1 MNRKLLWA
9 VLVIGLVLLVMPFAI
24 SLPAKAAAGE
34 RMMNDFQPLMQPSQV
49 AITADYYDNV
59 FVPLGKVAPMMSAKN
74 VARFEGYLKGFGGMQ
89 TDSAKLVP
97 MLAQAL
103 HMTPAQVRA
112 MLAVQTPAL
121 ATALASLP
129 AMRQD
134 FQVLLGTMA
143 QNTGIFARVP
153 AGLAHYRPLVR
164 TMQGNVD
171 DYAQVNS
178 LPDFRLFTWFFVIPG
193 VLLVLLAG
201 YGLFGTWVNEHVF
214 HHHGAH
220 PTPA

>member
-1 MNRKLLWA
+1 
-9 VLVIGLVLLVMPFAI
+9 
-24 SLPAKAAAGE
+24 
-34 RMMNDFQPLMQPSQV
+34 
-49 AITADYYDNV
+49 
-59 FVPLGKVAPMMSAKN
+59 MMSAKN

-153 AGLAHYRPLVR
+153 AGLAHYQPLVR

-201 YGLFGTWVNEHVF
+201 YGLFGTWVSEHVF